1 MKNLKFIMLFLA
13 VLTLLPG
20 CIASQ
25 QELAMS
31 RDLAEMKR
39 RLAATER
46 ELATQQSDRVGQT
59 RQRLDTLTQQ
69 QAKTQADLDNLRL
82 ELQSINGRFADI
94 DQQRNELQEE
104 LALVRDDLGL
114 RISALGEQSRAA
126 ATGATGATQ
135 IPEASATQP
144 ETLYLQA
151 VDTIRKQKQYANG
164 RKQLESFLQKSPKH
178 ALAPN
183 AAYWIGESYLGE
195 KEYEKAIL
203 QFEEVI
209 RTYGEHPKAA
219 AAYLKQALT
228 FEQLGDRKSARSILE
243 KLTKSFPLSEEAQ
256 TAKERLKVWGK

>member
-1 MKNLKFIMLFLA
+1 MKNAKFTVLLLIL
-13 VLTLLPG
+13 LTLLPG

-25 QELAMS
+25 EELAMS

-69 QAKTQADLDNLRL
+69 QAKTQAELDNLRL

-94 DQQRNELQEE
+94 DQQRSELQEE

-114 RISALGEQSRAA
+114 RISALEQQPTAA
-126 ATGATGATQ
+126 AGTTGATQ
-135 IPEASATQP
+135 SPAATATQP
-144 ETLYLQA
+144 ETAYLQA
-151 VDTIRKQKQYANG
+151 VDMIRKQKQYANG
-164 RKQLESFLQKSPKH
+164 RKQLEDFLQKNPKH

-203 QFEEVI
+203 KYEEVI
-209 RTYGEHPKAA
+209 QNYGEHPKAA
-219 AAYLKQALT
+219 AAYLKQGLT
-228 FEQLGDRKSARSILE
+228 FEQLGDRNSARAILE

-256 TAKERLKVWGK
+256 TAKQRLKSWGK

>member
-1 MKNLKFIMLFLA
+1 MKNVKTALLLIAL
-13 VLTLLPG
+13 LTLLPG

-25 QELAMS
+25 QELAMG

-39 RLAATER
+39 RLAAAER

-94 DQQRNELQEE
+94 DQQRAELQEE
-104 LALVRDDLGL
+104 LALVRDDLAL
-114 RISALGEQSRAA
+114 RISAMEQQPSAA
-126 ATGATGATQ
+126 SATTGATQ
-135 IPEASATQP
+135 VQAATATQP
-144 ETLYLQA
+144 ETVYLQA

-164 RKQLESFLQKSPKH
+164 RKQLEGFLQKNPKH

-203 QFEEVI
+203 AFEEVI
-209 RTYGEHPKAA
+209 QTYGEHPKAA
-219 AAYLKQALT
+219 AAYLKQGLT
-228 FEQLGDRKSARSILE
+228 FEQLGDRKSAIAILE

-256 TAKERLKVWGK
+256 TAKQRLKSWGK